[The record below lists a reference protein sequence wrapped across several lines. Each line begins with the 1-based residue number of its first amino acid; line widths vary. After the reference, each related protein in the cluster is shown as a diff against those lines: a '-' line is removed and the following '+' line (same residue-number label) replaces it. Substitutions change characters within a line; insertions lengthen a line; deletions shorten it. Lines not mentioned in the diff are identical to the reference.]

1 MKRVDL
7 SKIFIAL
14 YAMLLIMYVAVIIF
28 DFQKEYFAD
37 TYLMNI
43 VVLITL
49 HLVVPFI
56 YFEKYKEGKTVANVV
71 QFLKNPFFIGYFVLS
86 SLYLCKS
93 IVDYQWYKILIVN
106 VVVTPIIIFILELL
120 KQYIVKHYKAE
131 YYVIVCYF
139 ILFLIF
145 LTKLICF

>member
-1 MKRVDL
+1 MKREDL

-56 YFEKYKEGKTVANVV
+56 YSEKYK
-71 QFLKNPFFIGYFVLS
+71 
-86 SLYLCKS
+86 
-93 IVDYQWYKILIVN
+93 DLIVN
-106 VVVTPIIIFILELL
+106 VVVTPIIIFFLELL
-120 KQYIVKHYKAE
+120 KQYVVKHYKAE

>member
-1 MKRVDL
+1 MKRENL

-14 YAMLLIMYVAVIIF
+14 YVMLLIMYVAVIIF
-28 DFQKEYFAD
+28 DFQKE
-37 TYLMNI
+37 
-43 VVLITL
+43 
-49 HLVVPFI
+49 
-56 YFEKYKEGKTVANVV
+56 
-71 QFLKNPFFIGYFVLS
+71 FLKNPFFIGYFVLS

-106 VVVTPIIIFILELL
+106 VVVTPIIIFFLELL

>member
-1 MKRVDL
+1 
-7 SKIFIAL
+7 
-14 YAMLLIMYVAVIIF
+14 MLLIMYVAVIVF

-56 YFEKYKEGKTVANVV
+56 YSEKYKEGKTVANVV

-106 VVVTPIIIFILELL
+106 IVVTPIIFILELL

>member
-1 MKRVDL
+1 MKREDL

-93 IVDYQWYKILIVN
+93 IVDYQIVN

-120 KQYIVKHYKAE
+120 KQYIVKHYKAA

>member
-1 MKRVDL
+1 MKREDL

-14 YAMLLIMYVAVIIF
+14 YAMLLIMYVAVIVF

-93 IVDYQWYKILIVN
+93 IADYQWYKILIVN
-106 VVVTPIIIFILELL
+106 VVVTPIIIFFLELL
-120 KQYIVKHYKAE
+120 KHYKAA
-131 YYVIVCYF
+131 YYVIACYF

-145 LTKLICF
+145 LTKLLCF

>member
-1 MKRVDL
+1 MKRDNL

-14 YAMLLIMYVAVIIF
+14 YAMLLLMYVAVIIF

-37 TYLMNI
+37 SYLMNI

-56 YFEKYKEGKTVANVV
+56 YSEKYKEGKTVANVV

-106 VVVTPIIIFILELL
+106 IVVTPIIFILELL

>member
-1 MKRVDL
+1 MKREDL

-14 YAMLLIMYVAVIIF
+14 YAMLLIMYVAVIVF

-56 YFEKYKEGKTVANVV
+56 YSEK
-71 QFLKNPFFIGYFVLS
+71 
-86 SLYLCKS
+86 C
-93 IVDYQWYKILIVN
+93 
-106 VVVTPIIIFILELL
+106 
-120 KQYIVKHYKAE
+120 
-131 YYVIVCYF
+131 
-139 ILFLIF
+139 IF
-145 LTKLICF
+145 LYKSDANIMHLGCIFAS

>member
-1 MKRVDL
+1 MKREDL

-37 TYLMNI
+37 TY
-43 VVLITL
+43 
-49 HLVVPFI
+49 F
-56 YFEKYKEGKTVANVV
+56 NVV

-93 IVDYQWYKILIVN
+93 IADYQWYKILIVN
-106 VVVTPIIIFILELL
+106 VVVTPIIIFFLELL
-120 KQYIVKHYKAE
+120 KQYIVKHYKAA

>member
-1 MKRVDL
+1 MKREDL

-14 YAMLLIMYVAVIIF
+14 YAMLLIMYVAVIVF

-56 YFEKYKEGKTVANVV
+56 YSEKYKEGKTVANVV
-71 QFLKNPFFIGYFVLS
+71 LFLKNPVFIG
-86 SLYLCKS
+86 
-93 IVDYQWYKILIVN
+93 YKILIVN
-106 VVVTPIIIFILELL
+106 VVVTPIIIFFLELL

>member
-1 MKRVDL
+1 M
-7 SKIFIAL
+7 
-14 YAMLLIMYVAVIIF
+14 
-28 DFQKEYFAD
+28 
-37 TYLMNI
+37 
-43 VVLITL
+43 
-49 HLVVPFI
+49 
-56 YFEKYKEGKTVANVV
+56 

-120 KQYIVKHYKAE
+120 KQYVVKHYKAE

>member
-1 MKRVDL
+1 MKREDL

-37 TYLMNI
+37 TYLI
-43 VVLITL
+43 
-49 HLVVPFI
+49 
-56 YFEKYKEGKTVANVV
+56 VV

-120 KQYIVKHYKAE
+120 KQYVVKHYKAE